1 MKQLENRFNDEIRV
15 AVYPKGFIERIKLL
29 FCNRIIIS
37 IDLTI
42 SPSPTTGFVETDKQL
57 ITR

>member
-1 MKQLENRFNDEIRV
+1 MKQLENRFDDEIMI
-15 AVYPKGFIERIKLL
+15 AIYPKSIIERIKLL

-37 IDLTI
+37 VDLTV
-42 SPSPTTGFVETDKQL
+42 SSDDGFIEVDKQL